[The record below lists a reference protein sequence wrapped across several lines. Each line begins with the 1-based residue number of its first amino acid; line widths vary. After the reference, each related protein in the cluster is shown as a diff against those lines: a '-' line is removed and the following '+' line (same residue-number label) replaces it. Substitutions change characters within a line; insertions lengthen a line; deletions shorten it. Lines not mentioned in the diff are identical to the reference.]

1 MVSVVY
7 TAVRL
12 HGSRKQGCAS
22 TSPVSCTIS
31 TAAEPCSL
39 THIKGCSFELYLAQ
53 VDDVV
58 NEGESNCVSALAP
71 DLGSEKKKKEVNH
84 KSKTLDLLTKPRY
97 DHHI

>member
-1 MVSVVY
+1 M
-7 TAVRL
+7 
-12 HGSRKQGCAS
+12 
-22 TSPVSCTIS
+22 
-31 TAAEPCSL
+31 
-39 THIKGCSFELYLAQ
+39 AQ